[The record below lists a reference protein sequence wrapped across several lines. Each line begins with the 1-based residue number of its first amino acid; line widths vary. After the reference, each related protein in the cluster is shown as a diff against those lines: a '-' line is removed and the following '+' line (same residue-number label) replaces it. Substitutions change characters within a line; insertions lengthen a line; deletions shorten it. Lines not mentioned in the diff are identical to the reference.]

1 MRRRCCTDIFFRFI
15 KEYAL
20 YIFFTDFWKIWG
32 IYQKSTNYRC
42 MKCFKRK
49 KIWIIWQIGLYFWH
63 FLYVADILPKGEEV
77 PTNMVK
83 TSFTDQ
89 PVTETWCPWT
99 WIRLLPTHCWSI
111 YAAREQQ
118 FLIITYIIFIYSS
131 VSGSRANSFL
141 NAKLRKWLFKV
152 YPG

>member
-1 MRRRCCTDIFFRFI
+1 MFFRFI
-15 KEYAL
+15 KNMPYTFFSQ
-20 YIFFTDFWKIWG
+20 IFEKFGEFIKNPQITDVWNVLKWKRNLDNSDKLVDIHDIFCMLPRSCRHFTLGKM
-32 IYQKSTNYRC
+32 S
-42 MKCFKRK
+42 
-49 KIWIIWQIGLYFWH
+49 
-63 FLYVADILPKGEEV
+63 GEEV
-77 PTNMVK
+77 PTNMAK

-89 PVTETWCPWT
+89 SVKETWCPWT

-111 YAAREQQ
+111 YAAGEQQ

-141 NAKLRKWLFKV
+141 NATLRKWLFKA